1 MIENIKDYNLACN
14 LLKFMWNMSKA
25 STKELA
31 LIVHIWALK
40 SYLTFYLTTLSMIN
54 ITTYVI
60 KFKLPHIQNWDAFL
74 EKGQFWNLYSKFITK
89 ISNVY
94 TSKCIKNLTRWISK
108 SNIDYM

>member
-40 SYLTFYLTTLSMIN
+40 SYLTFYSTTLSMVD
-54 ITTYVI
+54 ITTTCDKVQVAPYTKI
-60 KFKLPHIQNWDAFL
+60 GMRFL
-74 EKGQFWNLYSKFITK
+74 EKGQFWNYYSKFITK
-89 ISNVY
+89 ISNFIHQNVL
-94 TSKCIKNLTRWISK
+94 KI
-108 SNIDYM
+108 